1 MCRNTAFDEFKP
13 ACPRFRLNSGPP
25 TLPVAPRKIRTE
37 AVSVTFCG
45 SFPLRVQAPVALGLA
60 CNSFPLRVLGAIC
73 HAFRAASFLLNRN
86 RNKSGSGLHHDDAAR
101 FRYAGVSVLLQ
112 YYIGDF
118 DSWRIFRFVSVE
130 YEERIDGIVG
140 ISDLLVIRIFGKYAR
155 HDP

>member
-1 MCRNTAFDEFKP
+1 MHIKLCAGIRHLTNSSLHVKDFGLIQARRS
-13 ACPRFRLNSGPP
+13 CPL
-25 TLPVAPRKIRTE
+25 LWKIRTE

-45 SFPLRVQAPVALGLA
+45 
-60 CNSFPLRVLGAIC
+60 SFPLRVLGAIC

-118 DSWRIFRFVSVE
+118 DSWRIFRFVPVE